1 VDVLERLNR
10 INRTTVFLATLGLG
24 VAGLL
29 LPVPVGPVLIYLV
42 VAALGALLRLT
53 WPVTPPAMR
62 IFRLA
67 VLAGLAVIAT
77 VRLLSA

>member
-1 VDVLERLNR
+1 VLERLAR
-10 INRTTVFLATLGLG
+10 MNRTTVFLATLAAT

-42 VAALGALLRLT
+42 VAVFAALLSQT
-53 WPVTPPAMR
+53 WPVTPPPMR
-62 IFRLA
+62 VFRLA

-77 VRLLSA
+77 VRLING